1 MKTLQNNEVK
11 RIIEAIIFVSPTPVA
26 LKELKH
32 YFKNYEAKNL
42 KKLLEELVLEFS
54 NSDRGFELVE
64 ISNGYQFRS
73 KPEFAEEIIGFN
85 KEIKKFRISKAS
97 LEVLSIVAYKQPVT
111 RVEIEQIRG
120 VDCSGVINALL
131 NKKLMD
137 IRGRKDVP
145 GKPFIY
151 GTTDEFLSTFNLK
164 SLNDLP
170 TLKEI
175 EKIETSLESQI

>member
-1 MKTLQNNEVK
+1 MTTLQNDEIK
-11 RIIEAIIFVSPTPVA
+11 RVIEAIIFVSPAPVT

-32 YFKNYEAKNL
+32 YFKNCETKNL
-42 KKLLEELVLEFS
+42 KKLLEELVLEF
-54 NSDRGFELVE
+54 NDLDRGFELVE

-73 KPEFAEEIIGFN
+73 KPEFAEEIIAFN

-97 LEVLSIVAYKQPVT
+97 LEVLSIVAYRQPVT

-151 GTTDEFLSTFNLK
+151 GTTDEFLATFNLE